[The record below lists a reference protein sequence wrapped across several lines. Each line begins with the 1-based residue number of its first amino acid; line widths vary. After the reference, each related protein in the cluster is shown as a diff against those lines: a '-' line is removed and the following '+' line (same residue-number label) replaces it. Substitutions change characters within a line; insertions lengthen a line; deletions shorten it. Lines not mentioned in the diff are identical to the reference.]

1 MISLFLTFFLAALFL
16 VVPVAVRNA
25 PRWRVLNAR
34 INADVEFLQAIP
46 GGME

>member
-1 MISLFLTFFLAALFL
+1 MISLFLTFFLASLFL
-16 VVPVAVRNA
+16 GVIVGIRNA
-25 PRWRVLNAR
+25 PGWRVLNAR